1 LTLYPIGGKLL
12 KITQNYHR
20 KGIKMT
26 LADFVRQQRKN
37 YKLTQRDLADR
48 SGVGI
53 RFIRELEGG
62 KPTLRMDKV
71 NMVLDLFGARLGVVQ
86 AKGEE

>member
-1 LTLYPIGGKLL
+1 
-12 KITQNYHR
+12 
-20 KGIKMT
+20 MT

-53 RFIRELEGG
+53 RFVRELEGS

-86 AKGEE
+86 AKEEK